1 MRFYAVIVFDVGKNL
16 LFKSV
21 LGHRDPAELFVL
33 KNTYELDLIR
43 TLHMLIKMDVFPSQK
58 FIIEPIVNQNQSWQ
72 TFDLFW
78 ANINYVLYY
87 LIYETL
93 GLTGLYLD
101 FQSLSFKPF
110 WILIRKSEQIGIF
123 FFDEFCFVS
132 AGWRPSARDSTLI
145 DIFA

>member
-1 MRFYAVIVFDVGKNL
+1 MF
-16 LFKSV
+16 
-21 LGHRDPAELFVL
+21 
-33 KNTYELDLIR
+33 
-43 TLHMLIKMDVFPSQK
+43 FPSQK
-58 FIIEPIVNQNQSWQ
+58 FIIEPIFNQNQSWQ
-72 TFDLFW
+72 TLDLFW

-93 GLTGLYLD
+93 GLFGLYLD